1 MAFLPEVKVVQ
12 LWEVRGIS
20 VYRKQISKVLRV
32 LGREWVHREVTAS
45 ECIHECVQRA
55 LQHVEK
61 RIPNRILLA
70 AAQR

>member
-20 VYRKQISKVLRV
+20 VHRKQISEVLRV
-32 LGREWVHREVTAS
+32 LGREWVHCEVTAS
-45 ECIHECVQRA
+45 KCVHESVQRA

-61 RIPNRILLA
+61 RIPNWILLA
-70 AAQR
+70 SAER